1 MAWCRALPTL
11 PMQTHS
17 RRRNAAARE
26 AAPRVP
32 AVAMAAVRT
41 ARECV
46 ANVLAGIV
54 LVLATAQAV
63 EHPLRVERC
72 RRPPLSWASVLLQR
86 LVLRP
91 GLVQALG
98 QDPVTL
104 WVREQGPVMLW
115 VREALRKVVT
125 VMTRVLCPRL
135 TSF

>member
-1 MAWCRALPTL
+1 M
-11 PMQTHS
+11 
-17 RRRNAAARE
+17 
-26 AAPRVP
+26 
-32 AVAMAAVRT
+32 
-41 ARECV
+41 
-46 ANVLAGIV
+46 V

-72 RRPPLSWASVLLQR
+72 RRPLPLPWASVLLQR

-115 VREALRKVVT
+115 VREALLKVMAV
-125 VMTRVLCPRL
+125 VTRVLCPRL
-135 TSF
+135 TSC